1 MFVKRWASVA
11 IATAL
16 TIGFAGSVWSA
27 DTYEVD
33 GAHAYVGFTI
43 SHLVINRV
51 RGTFNDFTGT
61 IVYDADDITKSSFS
75 GAINAASID
84 TAHKKRDTDL
94 RGESFFEVDKYPQIT
109 FESTHVEQQG
119 EDTPIM
125 HGILTMHGVSKEVAV
140 PFRINGIAEFA
151 GKVRLGFEARLE
163 LNRQDYGISY
173 SRLMDNGGLV
183 VGNEVYIELQGEAIK
198 VTDD

>member
-1 MFVKRWASVA
+1 MFVKRCASLA
-11 IATAL
+11 IAIAL
-16 TIGFAGSVWSA
+16 TIGFASSVWSA
-27 DTYEVD
+27 DTYEID

-61 IVYDADDITKSSFS
+61 IIYDAEDITKSSFS

-84 TAHKKRDTDL
+84 TAHQKRDTDL

-109 FESTHVEQQG
+109 FESTRVEQG
-119 EDTPIM
+119 EDSPIM
-125 HGILTMHGVSKEVAV
+125 HGVLTMHGVSKEVAI
-140 PFRINGIAEFA
+140 PFRINGIADFA
-151 GKVRLGFEARLE
+151 GKIRLGFEARFE
-163 LNRQDYGISY
+163 LNRHDYGISY

-183 VGNEVYIELQGEAIK
+183 VGNEVFIELQGEAIK
-198 VTDD
+198 VTDN

>member
-1 MFVKRWASVA
+1 MFVKRCASL
-11 IATAL
+11 AL
-16 TIGFAGSVWSA
+16 AVVLTLGLAGSVRSA
-27 DTYEVD
+27 DTYVVD

-43 SHLVINRV
+43 NHLLINRV

-61 IVYDADDITKSSFS
+61 IIYDADDITKSSMS

-84 TAHKKRDTDL
+84 TAHQKRDKDL

-109 FESTHVEQQG
+109 FETTRVEAG
-119 EDTPIM
+119 GDTPIL
-125 HGILTMHGVSKEVAV
+125 HGILTMHGVSKEVAIS
-140 PFRINGIAEFA
+140 FRITGIADFA
-151 GKVRLGFEARLE
+151 GKIRLGFEARLE

-183 VGNEVYIELQGEAIK
+183 VGNEVSIELQGEAIK
-198 VTDD
+198 VTEE

>member
-1 MFVKRWASVA
+1 M
-11 IATAL
+11 
-16 TIGFAGSVWSA
+16 GFAGSAWSA
-27 DTYEVD
+27 DTYVVD

-61 IVYDADDITKSSFS
+61 IIYDADDITKSSMS
-75 GAINAASID
+75 GAINVASID
-84 TAHKKRDTDL
+84 TAHQKRDKDL

-109 FESTHVEQQG
+109 FETTRVEQG
-119 EDTPIM
+119 DDSPVL
-125 HGILTMHGVSKEVAV
+125 HGVLTMHGVSKEVAM
-140 PFRINGIAEFA
+140 PFRITGTAEFA

-163 LNRQDYGISY
+163 LNRHDYGISY

-183 VGNEVYIELQGEAIK
+183 VGNEVSIELQGEAIK
-198 VTDD
+198 VTDN

>member
-1 MFVKRWASVA
+1 VFVKRCASLA
-11 IATAL
+11 IAIAL
-16 TIGFAGSVWSA
+16 TVGFAGSVRSA

-61 IVYDADDITKSSFS
+61 IVYDADDITISSFS

-84 TAHKKRDTDL
+84 TAHQKRDSDL
-94 RGESFFEVDKYPQIT
+94 RGESFFDVDKYPQIT
-109 FESTHVEQQG
+109 FESNRVEQG
-119 EDTPIM
+119 EDSAVL
-125 HGILTMHGVSKEVAV
+125 HGVLTMHGVSKEVAI

-163 LNRQDYGISY
+163 LNRHDYGISY

-183 VGNEVYIELQGEAIK
+183 VGNEVFIELQGEAIK
-198 VTDD
+198 VTDN

>member
-1 MFVKRWASVA
+1 MFDKRCAALALAVTL
-11 IATAL
+11 ILATA
-16 TIGFAGSVWSA
+16 GGAWSA

-61 IVYDADDITKSSFS
+61 IVYDPNDVTKSSMT
-75 GAINAASID
+75 GAINVASID
-84 TAHKKRDTDL
+84 TAHQKRDADL
-94 RGESFFEVDKYPQIT
+94 RGESFFDVDKYPQIT
-109 FESTHVEQQG
+109 FESTHVEEG
-119 EDTPIM
+119 EDSAIL
-125 HGILTMHGVSKEVAV
+125 HGILTMHGVSREVAV

-198 VTDD
+198 VTGN

>member
-1 MFVKRWASVA
+1 MFVKQCA
-11 IATAL
+11 AL
-16 TIGFAGSVWSA
+16 ALAVVLTLGFAGGARSA

-51 RGTFNDFTGT
+51 RGTFNDFTGR
-61 IVYDADDITKSSFS
+61 IVYDANDVTKSSMS
-75 GAINAASID
+75 GAINVASID
-84 TAHKKRDTDL
+84 TAHQKRDADL
-94 RGESFFEVDKYPQIT
+94 RGESFFDVDKYPQIT
-109 FESTHVEQQG
+109 FETTRVEQG
-119 EDTPIM
+119 EESPIL

-198 VTDD
+198 VTEN

>member
-1 MFVKRWASVA
+1 MFVKRCASL
-11 IATAL
+11 AL
-16 TIGFAGSVWSA
+16 AVVLTMGFAGNAWSA
-27 DTYEVD
+27 DTYVVD

-61 IVYDADDITKSSFS
+61 IVYDADDITKSLLS
-75 GAINAASID
+75 GAINVASID
-84 TAHKKRDTDL
+84 TAHQKRDADL

-109 FESTHVEQQG
+109 FETTHVEAG
-119 EDTPIM
+119 DDSPIL
-125 HGILTMHGVSKEVAV
+125 HGTLTMHGVSKEVAI
-140 PFRINGIAEFA
+140 PFHVTGIVEFA
-151 GKVRLGFEARLE
+151 GETRLGFEAQLE

-183 VGNEVYIELQGEAIK
+183 VGNEVSIELRGIAIK
-198 VTDD
+198 TTEN

>member
-1 MFVKRWASVA
+1 MFVKRCASLA
-11 IATAL
+11 IAIAL
-16 TIGFAGSVWSA
+16 TIGFASSVWSA

-61 IVYDADDITKSSFS
+61 IVYDADDITKSSFK

-84 TAHKKRDTDL
+84 TAHQKRDGDL

-109 FESTHVEQQG
+109 FESTHVEQG
-119 EDTPIM
+119 EDSPIM
-125 HGILTMHGVSKEVAV
+125 HGVLTMHGVSKEVAI
-140 PFRINGIAEFA
+140 PFRINGIADFA
-151 GKVRLGFEARLE
+151 GKIRLGFEARLE
-163 LNRQDYGISY
+163 LNRHDYGISY

-183 VGNEVYIELQGEAIK
+183 VGNEVVIELQGEAIK
-198 VTDD
+198 VTDN

>member
-1 MFVKRWASVA
+1 MFVKRCASL
-11 IATAL
+11 AL
-16 TIGFAGSVWSA
+16 TVFLTTGFAGSVWSA

-51 RGTFNDFTGT
+51 RGTFNDFAGT
-61 IVYDADDITKSSFS
+61 IVYDADDVTKSSMS
-75 GAINAASID
+75 GTINAASID
-84 TAHKKRDTDL
+84 TAHQKRDKDL

-109 FESTHVEQQG
+109 FETNRVEAG
-119 EDTPIM
+119 GDTPIL
-125 HGILTMHGVSKEVAV
+125 HGILTMHGVSKEVAI
-140 PFRINGIAEFA
+140 PFRITGIADFA
-151 GKVRLGFEARLE
+151 GKIRLGFEARLE

-183 VGNEVYIELQGEAIK
+183 VGNEVAIELQGEAIK
-198 VTDD
+198 VTEE

>member
-1 MFVKRWASVA
+1 MFDKRCAALALAVML
-11 IATAL
+11 ILATA
-16 TIGFAGSVWSA
+16 GGAWSA

-61 IVYDADDITKSSFS
+61 IVYDPNDVTKSSMT
-75 GAINAASID
+75 GAINVASID
-84 TAHKKRDTDL
+84 TAHQKRDADL
-94 RGESFFEVDKYPQIT
+94 RGESFFDVDKYPQIT
-109 FESTHVEQQG
+109 FESIRVEEG
-119 EDTPIM
+119 EDSAIM
-125 HGILTMHGVSKEVAV
+125 HGILTMHGVSREVAV

-198 VTDD
+198 VTDN

>member
-1 MFVKRWASVA
+1 MFDKRCAALALAVML
-11 IATAL
+11 IMATA
-16 TIGFAGSVWSA
+16 GGAWSA

-61 IVYDADDITKSSFS
+61 IVYDPNDVTKSSMT
-75 GAINAASID
+75 GAINVASID
-84 TAHKKRDTDL
+84 TAHQKRDADL
-94 RGESFFEVDKYPQIT
+94 RGESFFDVDKYPQIT
-109 FESTHVEQQG
+109 FESTRVEEG
-119 EDTPIM
+119 EDSAIM
-125 HGILTMHGVSKEVAV
+125 HGILTMHGVSREVAV

-198 VTDD
+198 VTDN

>member
-1 MFVKRWASVA
+1 MFDKRCAALALAVMLIVA
-11 IATAL
+11 A
-16 TIGFAGSVWSA
+16 AGGAWSA

-61 IVYDADDITKSSFS
+61 IVYDPNDVTKSSMT
-75 GAINAASID
+75 GAINVASID
-84 TAHKKRDTDL
+84 TAHQKRDADL
-94 RGESFFEVDKYPQIT
+94 RGESFFDVDKYPQIT
-109 FESTHVEQQG
+109 FESTRVEEG
-119 EDTPIM
+119 EDSAIM
-125 HGILTMHGVSKEVAV
+125 HGILTMHGVSREVAV

-198 VTDD
+198 VTDN